1 MFIDSVFDLLDALA
15 LWRVFLAVAV
25 GIGAGLAVYYAAGQ
39 DPASAAIAFGLGF
52 CGLCAGLVWQISS
65 ARLR

>member
-15 LWRVFLAVAV
+15 FWRFFLALAV

-52 CGLCAGLVWQISS
+52 CGLCVGFVWQISS
-65 ARLR
+65 GRLR